1 MPLFFVVPV
10 VLLVPVL
17 FYAFFLFDRLVQA
30 EYQEHREA
38 WEADGR
44 PAGFFWRPP
53 ESRFLACGPARTRLA
68 LALLFRTP
76 GWIAAS
82 PALTTQLRW
91 HRWLVLVW
99 NVGILVAF
107 VFFLRSR

>member
-10 VLLVPVL
+10 LLLAPLL

-53 ESRFLACGPARTRLA
+53 GSGFLAGGPARTRLA

-76 GWIAAS
+76 GWIAES
-82 PALTTQLRW
+82 PALTAQLRR
-91 HRWLVLVW
+91 HRGLVLVW
-99 NVGILVAF
+99 NVSILIAF
-107 VFFLRSR
+107 AFFLRSR